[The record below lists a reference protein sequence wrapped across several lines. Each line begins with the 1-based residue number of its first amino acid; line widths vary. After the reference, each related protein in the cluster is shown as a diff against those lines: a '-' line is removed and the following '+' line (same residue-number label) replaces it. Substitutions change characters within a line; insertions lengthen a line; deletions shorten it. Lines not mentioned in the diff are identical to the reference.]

1 MKKKIMVLTSIWRT
15 EFVFDVAEGAK
26 ERLKDED
33 VDLYMFNAY
42 DIRAFKNNELQERR
56 IFWLP
61 DVKEFDAV
69 LIALNSIGHEN
80 TSSRFVRE
88 CKKYNKPVI
97 TIDLRTEGA
106 PFGSIDNYQSI
117 YRVVEHMIDEHGCK
131 TFNYLGG
138 PEDNEENVV
147 RFKAFCDCMEAHGI
161 EVDPERVMHMSFLLK
176 DGKKAYRTWKEKNL
190 HLPDAVICANDM
202 MAIGYTLESQMDGLY
217 APDDYRITGFDGME
231 DGRNNLPSITSVR
244 RNWHEISYKCVD
256 MLMNAIEKNTPVED
270 FKLVG
275 DCVFAQ
281 SCGCVSVMEN
291 LRNAY
296 IKLNNYV
303 EERKLEDEKERDTRQ
318 GFCECAELD
327 ELLKKIAYVRKEQ
340 NINEFAI
347 GVNLFERGEDTAKD
361 FSQHMQII
369 SETSREL
376 IEGKK
381 QLVPSHWIEEG
392 KCNIYFF
399 GSLYC
404 GNTPLGYG
412 VMKFQSDFLEN
423 KQHKGFLECVG
434 LALNSIYKRRELRRT
449 NEKLETLYIQDPL
462 TGLYNR
468 FGYKQEGGSFF
479 REHNRRVYLAFFD
492 VDGLKKIND
501 TYGHAMGDIAI
512 CGVADVMKKVFHD
525 GQVLIRMGGDE
536 FLAIGACEERIIA
549 EEKQQEISEYLEEYT
564 MQKGLPFALRASV
577 GFVWNTDGEDDL
589 ETLVQ
594 KADRRMYQ
602 IKQQKKLGR

>member
-1 MKKKIMVLTSIWRT
+1 MKKKIMVLISMWRT

-26 ERLKDED
+26 DRLKDED
-33 VDLYMFNAY
+33 VDLYIFNAY

-61 DVKEFDAV
+61 DVKEFDGV
-69 LIALNSIGHEN
+69 LIALNAIGHEN
-80 TSSRFVRE
+80 TSSRLVRE

-97 TIDLRTEGA
+97 TIDLKTEGA
-106 PFGSIDNYQSI
+106 PVGSIDNYQSI
-117 YRVVEHMIDEHGCK
+117 YQVVEHMIEVHDCK
-131 TFNYLGG
+131 VFNYLGG
-138 PEDNEENVV
+138 PEDNEENII
-147 RFKAFCDCMEAHGI
+147 RYKAFCDCLTAHGLK
-161 EVDPERVMHMSFLLK
+161 VDEERVVHMSFLLK
-176 DGKKAYRTWKEKNL
+176 DGKKAYENWKEKNL
-190 HLPDAVICANDM
+190 HLPDAVISANDV
-202 MAIGYTLESQMDGLY
+202 MAIGYTLASQLDGLY
-217 APDDYRITGFDGME
+217 APEDYLITGFDGME
-231 DGRNNLPSITSVR
+231 DGRNNLPSITSVK
-244 RNWHEISYKCVD
+244 RNWREISYKCID
-256 MLMNAIEKNTPVED
+256 LLLKNIEDGTPIED
-270 FKLVG
+270 FQLVG

-296 IKLNNYV
+296 IRLNNFV

-318 GFCECAELD
+318 GFCECTELD

-340 NINEFAI
+340 RINDFAI
-347 GVNLFERGEDTAKD
+347 GVNLFESGEDTQKD

-381 QLVPSHWIEEG
+381 QLVPSQWIEEG
-392 KCNIYFF
+392 KCNVFFF

-404 GNTPLGYG
+404 GNSPLGYG

-423 KQHKGFLECVG
+423 KMHKGFLECVG
-434 LALNSIYKRRELRRT
+434 LALNSIYKRRELKRT

-462 TGLYNR
+462 TELYNR
-468 FGYKQEGGSFF
+468 FGYKQEGNSFF
-479 REHNRRVYLAFFD
+479 REHNRRVYLAFLD

-501 TYGHAMGDIAI
+501 TYGHAMGDVAI
-512 CGVADVMKKVFHD
+512 CGVANVMKKVFHD
-525 GQVLIRMGGDE
+525 GQILIRMGGDE
-536 FLAIGACEERIIA
+536 FLAIGACDEHIDADEKQLEIA
-549 EEKQQEISEYLEEYT
+549 ECLEEYT
-564 MQKGLPFALRASV
+564 MQKCLPFALKASV

-594 KADRRMYQ
+594 KADRSMYQ
-602 IKQQKKLGR
+602 IKQMKKMK